1 VSENVEAATAKEID
15 LREGTPTAL
24 PNTRI
29 INGVVAPAPGDWE
42 LDVAHTNLMFVARY
56 MMLTKVRGRFNSF
69 QGTIH
74 VAERPEDSW
83 AEVTIDAASID
94 TDNETRDN
102 HLRSA
107 DFLDLENN
115 PKITFRSTKVEFLGD
130 NELRVTGDLTIR
142 GVSHEVTL
150 DTEYLG
156 AERDPWGQTRIGFAA
171 KTEIDREQFGVN
183 WNQVLETGGVLVGK
197 RAQIE
202 IEAQAIPK
210 AAAEQA

>member
-1 VSENVEAATAKEID
+1 MSDDVETTTAKAID
-15 LREGTPTAL
+15 LTEGELTSL
-24 PNTRI
+24 PHTRI

-56 MMLTKVRGRFNSF
+56 MMLTKVRGRCNTF

-83 AEVTIDAASID
+83 AELTIDAASID
-94 TDNETRDN
+94 TDNEMRDN

-107 DFLDLENN
+107 DFLDLENHPN
-115 PKITFRSTKVEFLGD
+115 ITFRSTKVELLGD

-142 GVSHEVTL
+142 GVTHEATL

-156 AERDPWGQTRIGFAA
+156 AEKDPWGKTRIGFAA
-171 KTEIDREQFGVN
+171 KTEVDREEFGVN
-183 WNQVLETGGVLVGK
+183 WNQILETGGVLVGR

-202 IEAQAIPK
+202 IEAQATPK
-210 AAAEQA
+210 AAASA

>member
-1 VSENVEAATAKEID
+1 MSDKAETATAEALD
-15 LREGTPTAL
+15 LTGGAPAAL
-24 PNTRI
+24 ANTRI

-56 MMLTKVRGRFNSF
+56 MMLTKVRGRFNKF

-74 VAERPEDSW
+74 VAERPKDSW
-83 AEVTIDAASID
+83 AELTIDAASID

-102 HLRSA
+102 HLRSS

-115 PKITFRSTKVEFLGD
+115 PNITFRSTKVELLGD
-130 NELRVTGDLTIR
+130 TELRVTGDLTIR
-142 GVSHEVTL
+142 GVTHEVTL

-156 AERDPWGQTRIGFAA
+156 AEKDPWGQTRIGFAA

-210 AAAEQA
+210 AAAKPA

>member
-1 VSENVEAATAKEID
+1 MTEEMETKTADSVDLTEGQPAALAK
-15 LREGTPTAL
+15 
-24 PNTRI
+24 TRI

-42 LDVAHTNLMFVARY
+42 LDVNHTNLMFVARY
-56 MMLTKVRGRFNSF
+56 MMLTKVRGRFNKF

-74 VAERPEDSW
+74 VAEKPEDSW
-83 AEVTIDAASID
+83 AELTIEAASVD

-102 HLRSA
+102 HLRSP

-115 PKITFRSTKVEFLGD
+115 PNITFRSTGVELLGD
-130 NELRVTGDLTIR
+130 MDLRVTGDLTIR
-142 GVSHEVTL
+142 GVTHEVTL

-156 AERDPWGQTRIGFAA
+156 AEKDPWGNTRIGFAA

-202 IEAQAIPK
+202 IEAQAIPTHK
-210 AAAEQA
+210 GET

>member
-1 VSENVEAATAKEID
+1 MEHPGVTTVLDGIEVPAAGTWQIDPAHSGVS
-15 LREGTPTAL
+15 
-24 PNTRI
+24 
-29 INGVVAPAPGDWE
+29 
-42 LDVAHTNLMFVARY
+42 FVARY

-94 TDNETRDN
+94 TDNEMRDN

-115 PKITFRSTKVEFLGD
+115 SKITFRSTKVEFLGD

-156 AERDPWGQTRIGFAA
+156 AEKDPWGQTRIGFAA